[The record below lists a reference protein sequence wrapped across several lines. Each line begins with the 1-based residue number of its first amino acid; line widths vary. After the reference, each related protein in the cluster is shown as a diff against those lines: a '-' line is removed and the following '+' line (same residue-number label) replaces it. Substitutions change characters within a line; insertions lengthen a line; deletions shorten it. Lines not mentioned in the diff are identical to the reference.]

1 MTQET
6 FKKVPAIKEI
16 ATVCTINNK
25 ANIAYEDSK
34 FVKIGE
40 PTEAALKVAA
50 EKLGQYD

>member
-1 MTQET
+1 LTQDI

-16 ATVCTINNK
+16 ATVSTLNNK
-25 ANIAYEDSK
+25 ASIAYEDSK